1 MTKIT
6 QSEYIKFEN
15 CNFTNL
21 AQAQDIASRAAFSK
35 SGGAGIIGIL
45 SNEQL
50 AELLAELKKEGL
62 TNKKTNKIIEKT
74 FRKLNITEEEIK
86 NGDK

>member
-50 AELLAELKKEGL
+50 AELKKEGL

>member
-21 AQAQDIASRAAFSK
+21 AQAQDIASHAAFSK

-45 SNEQL
+45 SNEQ
-50 AELLAELKKEGL
+50 LAELKKEGL